1 MTLPDWGPRAI
12 RAAGR
17 LAPEQIT
24 SHQRTAPAAPPGNV
38 NREDLV
44 RGVGSIVLVADG
56 GGPAHAFVDELRLR
70 RSVRAALDARL
81 WPVVVVVS
89 DPADEFRASLA
100 GLPVATVANANVA
113 AGQAA
118 ALRLGLK
125 RVSEC
130 APDAVGVVVVACDP
144 PVEADHLRA
153 LAAAARP
160 RRGALAASS
169 HDGQLGLP
177 VFFPAAVFPE
187 LRALAAGELCTDVLA
202 RHASE
207 VEAVVRR

>member
-1 MTLPDWGPRAI
+1 M
-12 RAAGR
+12 
-17 LAPEQIT
+17 E
-24 SHQRTAPAAPPGNV
+24 
-38 NREDLV
+38 REDLV
-44 RGVGSIVLVADG
+44 RGVGSIVLVGDG
-56 GGPAHAFVDELRLR
+56 AGSAHALVDELRLR
-70 RSVRAALDARL
+70 RAVRAVLDARL

-100 GLPVATVANANVA
+100 GLPVATVANAA
-113 AGQAA
+113 RGAGQAG
-118 ALRLGLK
+118 ALRRGLL

-130 APDAVGVVVVACDP
+130 APEAVGVVVVACEP
-144 PVEADHLRA
+144 PVDADHLCA

-160 RRGALAASS
+160 RRALAASS

-187 LRALAAGELCTDVLA
+187 LKALTAHERCADVLA
-202 RHASE
+202 RHAGE